1 MNKTVL
7 VLGAS
12 GNFGGRAAEAFA
24 AAGWTVRTYKRGSDM
39 TTAAK
44 GAGLIV
50 NGMNPPNYHHW
61 DRLIPAITAQ
71 VITAAQSSG
80 ATVLLPGN
88 VYVYGSQPGPWGP
101 ARPQRPCS
109 RKGAIRVAMEAEYRA
124 ASRKGLRVIILRGG
138 DFVDPVSAGTIWRMV
153 MLKGLARGRLT
164 AMGDPS
170 ARRAYAWLPD
180 MAHAA
185 VELAGRSDLP
195 AFADVPFA
203 GVSVSMDEIAAR
215 LAVLTG
221 RPMKIGRFPWWALRL
236 AAPFWELG
244 RELGEMR
251 YLYDLDHA
259 LDPGPMRALLPGFR
273 ATGLD
278 AMLSAHLPGSGRE
291 VDPKRAVA

>member
-12 GNFGGRAAEAFA
+12 GNFGRRAAEAFT

-101 ARPQRPCS
+101 ATPQHPCS
-109 RKGAIRVAMEAEYRA
+109 RKGAIRAAMEAEYRA

-153 MLKGLARGRLT
+153 MLKGIDRGRLT

-170 ARRAYAWLPD
+170 VRRAYAWLPD
-180 MAHAA
+180 MARAA

-221 RPMKIGRFPWWALRL
+221 HPMKIGRFPWWALRL

-259 LDPGPMRALLPGFR
+259 LDPGPMRALLPGFK

-278 AMLSAHLPGSGRE
+278 AMLAAHLPGSGRE
-291 VDPKRAVA
+291 VDPKRVVA